1 MNENWQERYRPIA
14 DGAWQG
20 RIDDEDRFDAFRWH
34 QWVVPID
41 LREEPKTEEGSLHF
55 CFLGF
60 QSDAGVARNK
70 GRVGA
75 AAGPEQIRREL
86 GNLPC
91 LFDRGVRLYDA
102 GDVIDTDGHLEAS
115 QEALAEAVKR
125 MRGAGLFPVLLG
137 GGHEIALGHYRGLER
152 EHEKLGIVNFDA
164 HFDARPYPKG
174 GTSGTM
180 FRQIADERQA
190 AGLDFRYLALGIQ
203 KHGNT
208 VDLFNTVTRLGGRY
222 VLARDLVHGDD
233 FSLFER
239 IDDFVH
245 EQEHLY
251 VTVCSDV
258 FSSAYAPG
266 VSAAQ
271 PLGLDPERL
280 LKFLKIILRSGK
292 VIAFDVAEVS
302 PRFDQ
307 DRTTA
312 NLAAV
317 LIFTLITTLA
327 KQENLGPT
335 AIIEAPLY

>member
-1 MNENWQERYRPIA
+1 MDQKTMVRYRPI
-14 DGAWQG
+14 GPGTWQG
-20 RIDDEDRFDAFRWH
+20 RIDDRERFDAFRWH

-41 LREEPKTEEGSLHF
+41 LSDEPKRETGDLHF

-75 AAGPEQIRREL
+75 AAGPGQIRREL

-91 LFDRGVRLYDA
+91 LFDPAVRLYDA
-102 GDVIDTDGHLEAS
+102 GDIVDIDGDLEAS
-115 QEALAEAVKR
+115 QEALTDAVEILMQK
-125 MRGAGLFPVLLG
+125 GFFPVLLG
-137 GGHEIALGHYRGLER
+137 GGHEIALGHYRGLR
-152 EHEKLGIVNFDA
+152 AIGEKLGIVNFDA
-164 HFDARPYPKG
+164 HFDARPYPEG

-180 FRQIADERQA
+180 FRQIADERIQ

-208 VDLFNTVTRLGGRY
+208 VDLFNTITRLGGRY
-222 VLARDLVHGDD
+222 ILARDLVHGDD
-233 FSLFER
+233 FSLIER
-239 IDDFVH
+239 IDDYMR
-245 EQEHLY
+245 EQDHLY
-251 VTVCSDV
+251 VTVCADV

-292 VIAFDVAEVS
+292 VVAFDVAEVS

-317 LIFTLITTLA
+317 LIFTLITTIA
-327 KQENLGPT
+327 KQQNLGPA